1 MHFGPFSMVPQ
12 RAIEIDG
19 AEDLCSGNSGY
30 LAKNTILINTS
41 LCYEALK

>member
-30 LAKNTILINTS
+30 WQRTPYSSIPLFAMKH
-41 LCYEALK
+41 